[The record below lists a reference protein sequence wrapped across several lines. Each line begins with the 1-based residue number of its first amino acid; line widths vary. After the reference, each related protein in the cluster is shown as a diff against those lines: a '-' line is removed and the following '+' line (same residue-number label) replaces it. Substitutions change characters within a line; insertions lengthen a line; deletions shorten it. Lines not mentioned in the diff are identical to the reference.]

1 MPGEGG
7 SARGLGFILVLTP
20 FLLWT
25 FLLVVIPHID
35 LLLISLREK
44 VAPRVFETGL
54 GNYDAFFGERV
65 YVMALVRTVVMS
77 LIATALTL
85 LIGFPVAYYIAKIAK
100 GRARTGLFMICLIP
114 FWVSELVRVFGWM
127 ILLRETGIISGLLQY
142 LGLVDGPVE
151 LLYNDVAVMVG
162 LVYTSML
169 FMVVP
174 LISTLDS
181 LDDALIEAGYDLGGN
196 GFVVLRE
203 VVVPHAMPGIVAGCI
218 VVFMLSL
225 GNYLTPTL
233 LGGKNSQWFTA
244 QIYSQFITRFNW
256 EVGSAFGF
264 VLLAASSLIV
274 WLALQRHRPVALHHH
289 RAGIGDAELAAA
301 KPAAARRL
309 CRLHRAVPVL
319 SGGTLAVVATFAFN
333 DSLAPSLPWRGFTL
347 DWFFG
352 STEPK
357 LGLFFDR
364 NIMRGIGNSLMVGVR
379 HHGAG
384 AAVRHHD
391 GLPVRALRVPPEGPV
406 LHADAGAA
414 GDPRRHTR
422 HLHPRLLQQRRQCGG
437 RPLRHRARRRCGR
450 GWFWSSSASSPSSP
464 PIATLVIAARLRKFD
479 RSLEEAALNL
489 GASQPAVLATVTLPY
504 LKPALIGAGL
514 IAFLMSFENF
524 NTTLMLVG
532 FRSAAHH
539 HHVRPHEAGLDPSA
553 ERRVA
558 VPDDRFRPAR
568 ADQRAGAARQ
578 DGELGP

>member
-1 MPGEGG
+1 MRGEGG
-7 SARGLGFILVLTP
+7 SARRLGFILVLAP

-274 WLALQRHRPVALHHH
+274 WLALRVTGQS
-289 RAGIGDAELAAA
+289 
-301 KPAAARRL
+301 
-309 CRLHRAVPVL
+309 L
-319 SGGTLAVVATFAFN
+319 STT
-333 DSLAPSLPWRGFTL
+333 
-347 DWFFG
+347 
-352 STEPK
+352 
-357 LGLFFDR
+357 
-364 NIMRGIGNSLMVGVR
+364 I
-379 HHGAG
+379 
-384 AAVRHHD
+384 
-391 GLPVRALRVPPEGPV
+391 
-406 LHADAGAA
+406 
-414 GDPRRHTR
+414 
-422 HLHPRLLQQRRQCGG
+422 
-437 RPLRHRARRRCGR
+437 GR
-450 GWFWSSSASSPSSP
+450 G
-464 PIATLVIAARLRKFD
+464 
-479 RSLEEAALNL
+479 
-489 GASQPAVLATVTLPY
+489 
-504 LKPALIGAGL
+504 
-514 IAFLMSFENF
+514 
-524 NTTLMLVG
+524 
-532 FRSAAHH
+532 
-539 HHVRPHEAGLDPSA
+539 
-553 ERRVA
+553 
-558 VPDDRFRPAR
+558 
-568 ADQRAGAARQ
+568 
-578 DGELGP
+578 